1 MFKNSKNKIQFC
13 IEKKIINKESPT
25 FIIAEI
31 GINHEGNFKLA
42 KNLVDKAFK
51 SGADAVKFQIVN
63 PDHSYS
69 KNTLRSA
76 TVPCAPRD
84 SVIVVKLRTSENRT
98 VASVSW
104 PPIISVPCD
113 IN

>member
-69 KNTLRSA
+69 KNTLSYKVFKDTALSA
-76 TVPCAPRD
+76 KKV
-84 SVIVVKLRTSENRT
+84 
-98 VASVSW
+98 
-104 PPIISVPCD
+104 
-113 IN
+113 